1 MKQVTKKW
9 SNATK
14 KTKML
19 LHRLHTVI
27 WLLSG
32 VIGLYAY
39 PTINLPLL
47 FGPSVHGENTYRFK
61 KSGLEIHSDTD
72 VVELENLKGHYD
84 NENAE
89 VTEQKPTYPDQ
100 TFEPYNVDKT
110 VNAEP
115 LSESQELEH
124 QLEQMPAITTK
135 LEKSTTTELPLVP
148 VVPDTRGEQQ
158 SPVEGSGMHRPPTL
172 QHDNGGKALAEAGG
186 STSGQQQ
193 TAESGTAIT
202 AGGNPPAPSAIKPFY
217 GAARLA
223 FGQNPEVLPTTT
235 TTSTKMTTSAT
246 STSTSTTTTTT
257 TTEAPIQSNSDGKS
271 TTAVESDTLPVD
283 VETVGLNGKEI
294 MGTNPSAKLTE
305 QIKSTAQ
312 RRSVTLMPP
321 QQTVGDLLKRHN
333 GQISPL
339 DMAQYVFWT
348 GDEAGVARAVEEL
361 IDRGVISRENA
372 LAFLREVRVGIEYL
386 QQSYTNRIFPEA
398 GLNINID
405 KKMFDFPQ
413 TKPIA
418 PTTVLPINEKPLLPY
433 LRLDRLLH
441 ASNKN
446 PTKSVENISVWHK
459 LQALNN
465 DGNQDLND
473 YDETGERTK
482 ISQFLYNEYTLE
494 DILYKLAKIMFAQSL
509 SHGSDEAQHE
519 LQKLTEFLER
529 EGSLGVIPIDLQ
541 KKVLHILFRALS
553 DTLAER
559 PELLSAANVNLANP
573 YNRLPMRILEP

>member
-202 AGGNPPAPSAIKPFY
+202 AGGNPPAPSAIK
-217 GAARLA
+217 
-223 FGQNPEVLPTTT
+223 
-235 TTSTKMTTSAT
+235 
-246 STSTSTTTTTT
+246 
-257 TTEAPIQSNSDGKS
+257 
-271 TTAVESDTLPVD
+271 
-283 VETVGLNGKEI
+283 
-294 MGTNPSAKLTE
+294 
-305 QIKSTAQ
+305 
-312 RRSVTLMPP
+312 
-321 QQTVGDLLKRHN
+321 TVGDLLKRHN

>member
-1 MKQVTKKW
+1 
-9 SNATK
+9 
-14 KTKML
+14 ML
-19 LHRLHTVI
+19 LYRLQAVI
-27 WLLSG
+27 WLFSG
-32 VIGLYAY
+32 VIGLHAY

-47 FGPSVHGENTYRFK
+47 FGPSAYGEGAYRFK
-61 KSGLEIHSDTD
+61 KSGLEIQSDAD
-72 VVELENLKGHYD
+72 VVELEHLKDHYG
-84 NENAE
+84 NENADAT
-89 VTEQKPTYPDQ
+89 VQNPTYPDRP
-100 TFEPYNVDKT
+100 FEPSFEGRSVS
-110 VNAEP
+110 AEP
-115 LSESQELEH
+115 ISESQELER

-135 LEKSTTTELPLVP
+135 LEKSTTTELPPAP
-148 VVPDTRGEQQ
+148 VVPENRDEPQ
-158 SPVEGSGMHRPPTL
+158 SPVEGIGMHRPPTL
-172 QHDNGGKALAEAGG
+172 QHDNGGKTLTDAGG
-186 STSGQQQ
+186 ASGPQQ
-193 TAESGTAIT
+193 AADSGTIIT
-202 AGGNPPAPSAIKPFY
+202 GGGSPPAPSAIKPFY

-235 TTSTKMTTSAT
+235 AKASTSTKTTMSGI
-246 STSTSTTTTTT
+246 STSTSTMTATTTTT
-257 TTEAPIQSNSDGKS
+257 STTPQAPIQSNSDEKLI
-271 TTAVESDTLPVD
+271 TAGESDTLPLD
-283 VETVGLNGKEI
+283 VETVNSNRQEI
-294 MGTNPSAKLTE
+294 TGTIPADKLPD

-321 QQTVGDLLKRHN
+321 QQTVEALLKRHN
-333 GQISPL
+333 GQITPF

-361 IDRGVISRENA
+361 IDRGVMTRENA

-405 KKMFDFPQ
+405 KKMFQPPQ
-413 TKPIA
+413 TKTIIP
-418 PTTVLPINEKPLLPY
+418 PTVSPTNEKNLLPY

-441 ASNKN
+441 SNNEN
-446 PTKSVENISVWHK
+446 PMKSVENISVWHK
-459 LQALNN
+459 LQALSN

-473 YDETGERTK
+473 YDETGERAK

-494 DILYKLAKIMFAQSL
+494 DILYKLAKIMFTQSL

-519 LQKLTEFLER
+519 LQKLTDFLER
-529 EGSLGVIPIDLQ
+529 EGNIGVIPIDLQ

-573 YNRLPMRILEP
+573 YNRLPLRTLEP